1 MKPETLTEYL
11 NQNVVWSSK
20 ESELAIAD
28 MDVTYRRRA
37 CDWLLRNVE
46 GLLQLYIL
54 EQYEARYAE
63 TEREPTL
70 ADKLRWADLRPYSW
84 IKRTPLF
91 LALSEGLPP
100 ELLRRQG
107 GR

>member
-1 MKPETLTEYL
+1 MKPETPENLHEYL
-11 NQNVVWSSK
+11 HQNIVWSSK
-20 ESELAIAD
+20 DSELAIAE

-46 GLLQLYIL
+46 GLLLVYIL
-54 EQYEARYAE
+54 EEFEAME
-63 TEREPTL
+63 TEPTL
-70 ADKLRWADLRPYSW
+70 GDKLKWADIRPYSW

-91 LALSEGLPP
+91 LKLSEGLPP